1 MSKVLRSISI
11 TTSLS
16 AEDAV
21 GVLLE
26 LEQGQTPSSY
36 ADAVARLSTVSV
48 YGEIETRDVAGIKR
62 RLREG
67 LQALAA
73 DGIDI
78 GPGRIQVKKVL
89 ARDWSESWKRH
100 FKPLDLGPR
109 LLVKPTWS
117 RRNPRKGQ
125 ALVILDPGLS
135 FGTGQHATTR
145 FCLEQLVALRDP
157 ENASQSMLDVGTG
170 SGILAIAAVKLGYQP
185 VAAFDFDP
193 DCVRV
198 SNENAGLNGVAKVLT
213 VTQDDITRV
222 PRKSR
227 QRYSVVCA
235 NLICDLLIAERD
247 RLMARVAPGGSLVLA
262 GILET
267 QFGLVRN
274 AVETAGWKLVAATTD
289 QEWRSGTFVERASAH
304 QGTKKGR

>member
-1 MSKVLRSISI
+1 MSKLLRSISI

-36 ADAVARLSTVSV
+36 ADALTRLSTVSV

-67 LQALAA
+67 LQVLAA
-73 DGIDI
+73 DGIDVA
-78 GPGRIQVKKVL
+78 PARIQVKKVP

-117 RRNPRKGQ
+117 RRVPKKTQ
-125 ALVILDPGLS
+125 ALVVLDPGLS

-157 ENASQSMLDVGTG
+157 QSVQSMLDVGTG

-185 VAAFDFDP
+185 VNAFDFDA

-198 SNENAGLNGVAKVLT
+198 ANENTELNEVAAVLS
-213 VTQDDITRV
+213 VTHDDITQV
-222 PRKSR
+222 PKKPK

-235 NLICDLLIAERD
+235 NLIYDLLIAERD
-247 RLMARVAPGGSLVLA
+247 RLLARVAPGGSLVLA

-267 QFGLVRN
+267 QFGMVRK
-274 AVETAGWKLVAATTD
+274 AFEEAGWKLVAATTD
-289 QEWRSGTFVERASAH
+289 KEWRSGTFMEVSTIQKAR
-304 QGTKKGR
+304 

>member
-1 MSKVLRSISI
+1 MSKLLRSISI

-36 ADAVARLSTVSV
+36 ADALTRLSTVSV
-48 YGEIETRDVAGIKR
+48 YGEIETRDVPGIKR

-73 DGIDI
+73 DGIEV
-78 GPGRIQVKKVL
+78 GPARIQVKKVP

-117 RRNPRKGQ
+117 RRVPKKSQ
-125 ALVILDPGLS
+125 ALVVLDPGLS

-145 FCLEQLVALRDP
+145 FCLEQLVALREP
-157 ENASQSMLDVGTG
+157 AASAQSMLDVGTG

-185 VAAFDFDP
+185 VNAFDFDP

-198 SNENAGLNGVAKVLT
+198 ANENTELNEVAAVLI
-213 VTQDDITRV
+213 VTHDDITRV
-222 PRKSR
+222 PKKPK

-235 NLICDLLIAERD
+235 NLIYDLLIAERD
-247 RLMARVAPGGSLVLA
+247 RLLSRVAPGGSLVLA

-267 QFGLVRN
+267 QFGVVRK
-274 AVETAGWKLVAATTD
+274 AFEAAGWKLVAATTD
-289 QEWRSGTFVERASAH
+289 KEWRSGTFREK
-304 QGTKKGR
+304 GTARKSR

>member
-1 MSKVLRSISI
+1 MSKLLRSISI

-36 ADAVARLSTVSV
+36 ADALTRLSTVSV

-67 LQALAA
+67 LQVLAA
-73 DGIDI
+73 DGIDVA
-78 GPGRIQVKKVL
+78 PARIQVKKVP

-117 RRNPRKGQ
+117 RRVPKKTQ
-125 ALVILDPGLS
+125 ALVVLDPGLS

-145 FCLEQLVALRDP
+145 FCLEQLVTLRDP
-157 ENASQSMLDVGTG
+157 QSVQSMLDVGTG

-185 VAAFDFDP
+185 VNAFDFDA

-198 SNENAGLNGVAKVLT
+198 ANENTELNEVAAVLS
-213 VTQDDITRV
+213 VTHDDITQV
-222 PRKSR
+222 PKKPK

-235 NLICDLLIAERD
+235 NLIYDLLIAERD
-247 RLMARVAPGGSLVLA
+247 RLLARVTPGGSLVLA

-267 QFGLVRN
+267 QFGMVRK
-274 AVETAGWKLVAATTD
+274 AFEAAGWKLVAATTD
-289 QEWRSGTFVERASAH
+289 KEWRSGTFMEVSTIQKAR
-304 QGTKKGR
+304 

>member
-1 MSKVLRSISI
+1 MSKLLRSISI

-36 ADAVARLSTVSV
+36 ADALTRLSTVSV

-67 LQALAA
+67 LQVLAA
-73 DGIDI
+73 DGIDVA
-78 GPGRIQVKKVL
+78 PARIQVKKVP

-117 RRNPRKGQ
+117 RRVPKKNQ
-125 ALVILDPGLS
+125 ALVVLDPGLS

-157 ENASQSMLDVGTG
+157 QSVQSMLDVGTG

-185 VAAFDFDP
+185 VNAFDFDA

-198 SNENAGLNGVAKVLT
+198 ANENTELNGVAAVLS
-213 VTQDDITRV
+213 VTHDDITQV
-222 PRKSR
+222 PKKPK

-235 NLICDLLIAERD
+235 NLIYDLLIAERD
-247 RLMARVAPGGSLVLA
+247 RLLARVTPGGSLVLA

-267 QFGLVRN
+267 QFGMVRK
-274 AVETAGWKLVAATTD
+274 AFEEAGWKLVAATTD
-289 QEWRSGTFVERASAH
+289 KEWRSGTFMEVSTTQKAR
-304 QGTKKGR
+304 

>member
-1 MSKVLRSISI
+1 MSKLLRSISI

-26 LEQGQTPSSY
+26 LERGQTPSSF
-36 ADAVARLSTVSV
+36 ADAVTRLATVSV
-48 YGEIETRDVAGIKR
+48 YGEIATKDVASIKR

-73 DGIDI
+73 DGIDVA
-78 GPGRIQVKKVL
+78 PARIQVKKVP

-117 RRNPRKGQ
+117 RRAPKKSQ
-125 ALVILDPGLS
+125 ALVVLDPGLS

-157 ENASQSMLDVGTG
+157 QSAQSMLDVGTG

-185 VAAFDFDP
+185 VSAFDFDP

-198 SNENAGLNGVAKVLT
+198 ANENTELNGVAEILK
-213 VTQDDITRV
+213 VTQDDITQV
-222 PRKSR
+222 PKKPK

-235 NLICDLLIAERD
+235 NLIYDLLIAERD
-247 RLMARVAPGGSLVLA
+247 RLLARVAPGGSLVLA

-267 QFGLVRN
+267 QFNLVLK
-274 AVETAGWKLVAATTD
+274 AFEQVGWQMLASKVD
-289 QEWRSGTFVERASAH
+289 KEWRSGTFSEKVSSRK
-304 QGTKKGR
+304 QG

>member
-1 MSKVLRSISI
+1 MSKLLRSISI

-26 LEQGQTPSSY
+26 LERGQTPSSY
-36 ADAVARLSTVSV
+36 TDALTRLSTVSV
-48 YGEIETRDVAGIKR
+48 YGEIETQDVAGIKR

-67 LQALAA
+67 LQALAD

-78 GPGRIQVKKVL
+78 VPARIQVKKVP

-117 RRNPRKGQ
+117 RRVPKKTQ
-125 ALVILDPGLS
+125 ALVVLDPGLS

-157 ENASQSMLDVGTG
+157 QSAQSMLDVGTG

-185 VAAFDFDP
+185 VNAFDFDA

-198 SNENAGLNGVAKVLT
+198 ANENTELNGVAAVLI
-213 VTQDDITRV
+213 VTHDDITQV
-222 PRKSR
+222 PKKPK

-247 RLMARVAPGGSLVLA
+247 RLLARVTPGGSLVLA

-267 QFGLVRN
+267 QFTLVRKTFE
-274 AVETAGWKLVAATTD
+274 AAGWKLVAATTD
-289 QEWRSGTFVERASAH
+289 KEWRSGTFMED
-304 QGTKKGR
+304 GTTQKAR

>member
-1 MSKVLRSISI
+1 MSKLLRSISI

-36 ADAVARLSTVSV
+36 ADALTRLSTVSV
-48 YGEIETRDVAGIKR
+48 YGEIETRDVPGIKR

-73 DGIDI
+73 DGIEV
-78 GPGRIQVKKVL
+78 GPARIQVKKVP

-117 RRNPRKGQ
+117 RRVPKKSQ
-125 ALVILDPGLS
+125 ALVVLDPGLS

-145 FCLEQLVALRDP
+145 FCLQQLVALRDP
-157 ENASQSMLDVGTG
+157 AASSQSMLDVGTG

-185 VAAFDFDP
+185 VNAFDFDP

-198 SNENAGLNGVAKVLT
+198 ANENTELNGLATVLT
-213 VTQDDITRV
+213 VTHDDITQV
-222 PRKSR
+222 PKKPK

-235 NLICDLLIAERD
+235 NLIYDLLIAERD
-247 RLMARVAPGGSLVLA
+247 RLLARVAPGGSLVLA

-267 QFGLVRN
+267 QFGVVRK
-274 AVETAGWKLVAATTD
+274 AFEEAGWKLVAATTD
-289 QEWRSGTFVERASAH
+289 KEWRSGTFMEKSTAQKSR
-304 QGTKKGR
+304 

>member
-1 MSKVLRSISI
+1 MSKLLRSISI

-36 ADAVARLSTVSV
+36 ADALTRLSTVSV

-67 LQALAA
+67 LQVLAA
-73 DGIDI
+73 DGIDVA
-78 GPGRIQVKKVL
+78 PARIQVKKVP

-117 RRNPRKGQ
+117 RRVPKKTQ
-125 ALVILDPGLS
+125 ALVVLDPGLS

-157 ENASQSMLDVGTG
+157 QSVQSMLDVGTG

-185 VAAFDFDP
+185 VNAFDFDA

-198 SNENAGLNGVAKVLT
+198 ANENTELNEVAAVLS
-213 VTQDDITRV
+213 VTHDDITQV
-222 PRKSR
+222 PKKPK

-235 NLICDLLIAERD
+235 NLIYDLLIAERD
-247 RLMARVAPGGSLVLA
+247 RLLARVTPGGSLVLA

-267 QFGLVRN
+267 QFGMVRK
-274 AVETAGWKLVAATTD
+274 AFEEAGWKLVAATTD
-289 QEWRSGTFVERASAH
+289 KEWRSGTFREVAL
-304 QGTKKGR
+304 

>member
-1 MSKVLRSISI
+1 MSRILRSISI

-26 LEQGQTPSSY
+26 LERGQTPSSF
-36 ADAVARLSTVSV
+36 ADAVTRLSTVSV
-48 YGEIETRDVAGIKR
+48 YGEVETHDVAAIKR

-67 LQALAA
+67 LRALAA

-78 GPGRIQVKKVL
+78 GPGRIQIKKVP

-117 RRNPRKGQ
+117 RRNPKKGQ
-125 ALVILDPGLS
+125 ALVVLDPGLS
-135 FGTGQHATTR
+135 FGTGQHAKTR
-145 FCLEQLVALRDP
+145 FCLEQLVGLRNP
-157 ENASQSMLDVGTG
+157 GAGPQSMLDVGTG

-185 VAAFDFDP
+185 VQAFDFDA

-198 SNENAGLNGVAKVLT
+198 ANENAELNGVAGTLT
-213 VTQDDITRV
+213 VTHDDITRV
-222 PRKSR
+222 PKKSK

-235 NLICDLLIAERD
+235 NLIYDLLIAERD
-247 RLMARVAPGGSLVLA
+247 RLLARVAPGGSLVLA
-262 GILET
+262 GILES
-267 QFGLVRN
+267 QFGMVRK
-274 AVETAGWKLVAATTD
+274 AFEEAGWRLIQATTD
-289 QEWRSGTFVERASAH
+289 KEWRSGTFME
-304 QGTKKGR
+304 KGPAARRG

>member
-1 MSKVLRSISI
+1 MSKLLRSISI

-26 LEQGQTPSSY
+26 LERGQTPSSY
-36 ADAVARLSTVSV
+36 TDALTRLSTVSV
-48 YGEIETRDVAGIKR
+48 YGEIETQDVAGIKR

-67 LQALAA
+67 LQALAD

-78 GPGRIQVKKVL
+78 VPARIQVKKVP

-117 RRNPRKGQ
+117 RRVPKKTQ
-125 ALVILDPGLS
+125 ALVVLDPGLS

-157 ENASQSMLDVGTG
+157 QSAQSMLDVGTG
-170 SGILAIAAVKLGYQP
+170 SGILAIAAVKLGYQS
-185 VAAFDFDP
+185 VNAFDFDA

-198 SNENAGLNGVAKVLT
+198 ANENTELNGVAAVLI
-213 VTQDDITRV
+213 VTHDDITQV
-222 PRKSR
+222 PKKPK

-247 RLMARVAPGGSLVLA
+247 RLLARVTPGGSLVLA

-267 QFGLVRN
+267 QFTLVRKTFE
-274 AVETAGWKLVAATTD
+274 AAGWKLVAATTD
-289 QEWRSGTFVERASAH
+289 KEWRSGTFMED
-304 QGTKKGR
+304 GTTQKAR

>member
-1 MSKVLRSISI
+1 MSKLLRSISI

-36 ADAVARLSTVSV
+36 ADALTRLSTVSV
-48 YGEIETRDVAGIKR
+48 YGEIETQDVAGIKR

-73 DGIDI
+73 DGIDV
-78 GPGRIQVKKVL
+78 GPARIQVKKVP

-117 RRNPRKGQ
+117 RRVPKKSQ
-125 ALVILDPGLS
+125 ALVVLDPGLS

-157 ENASQSMLDVGTG
+157 AASAQSMLDVGTG

-185 VAAFDFDP
+185 VNAFDFDP

-198 SNENAGLNGVAKVLT
+198 ANENTELNGVAAVLT
-213 VTQDDITRV
+213 VTHDDITQV
-222 PRKSR
+222 PKKPK

-235 NLICDLLIAERD
+235 NLIYDLLIAERD
-247 RLMARVAPGGSLVLA
+247 RLLARVAPGGSLVLA

-267 QFGLVRN
+267 QFTLVRKTFE
-274 AVETAGWKLVAATTD
+274 AAGWKLVAATTD
-289 QEWRSGTFVERASAH
+289 KEWRSGTFMAE
-304 QGTKKGR
+304 GTTRKSR

>member
-1 MSKVLRSISI
+1 MSKLLRSISI

-36 ADAVARLSTVSV
+36 ADALTRLSTVSV
-48 YGEIETRDVAGIKR
+48 YGEIETQDVAGIKR

-67 LQALAA
+67 HQALAA
-73 DGIDI
+73 DGIEV
-78 GPGRIQVKKVL
+78 GPARIQVKKVP

-117 RRNPRKGQ
+117 RRVPKKSQ
-125 ALVILDPGLS
+125 ALVVLDPGLS

-145 FCLEQLVALRDP
+145 FCLEQLVALREP
-157 ENASQSMLDVGTG
+157 AASAQSMLDVGTG

-185 VAAFDFDP
+185 VNAFDFDP

-198 SNENAGLNGVAKVLT
+198 ANENTELNEVAAVLI
-213 VTQDDITRV
+213 VTHDDITRV
-222 PRKSR
+222 PKKPK

-235 NLICDLLIAERD
+235 NLIYDLLIAERD
-247 RLMARVAPGGSLVLA
+247 RLLSRVAPGGSLVLA

-267 QFGLVRN
+267 QFGVVRK
-274 AVETAGWKLVAATTD
+274 AFEAAGWKLVAATTD
-289 QEWRSGTFVERASAH
+289 KEWRSGTFREK
-304 QGTKKGR
+304 GTARKSR

>member
-1 MSKVLRSISI
+1 MSKLLRSISI

-26 LEQGQTPSSY
+26 LERGQTPSSF
-36 ADAVARLSTVSV
+36 ADAVTRLATVSV
-48 YGEIETRDVAGIKR
+48 YGEIATRDVAGIKR

-73 DGIDI
+73 DGIDVS
-78 GPGRIQVKKVL
+78 PARIQVKKVP

-117 RRNPRKGQ
+117 RRAPKKSQ
-125 ALVILDPGLS
+125 ALVVLDPGLS

-157 ENASQSMLDVGTG
+157 RSAQSMLDVGTG
-170 SGILAIAAVKLGYQP
+170 SGILAIAAVKLGYQT
-185 VAAFDFDP
+185 VDAFDFDP

-198 SNENAGLNGVAKVLT
+198 ANENAELNGVAGILK
-213 VTQDDITRV
+213 VTQGDIARV
-222 PRKSR
+222 PKRPK
-227 QRYSVVCA
+227 QRHSVVCA
-235 NLICDLLIAERD
+235 NLIYDLLIAQRD
-247 RLMARVAPGGSLVLA
+247 RLLARVAPGGSLVLA

-267 QFGLVRN
+267 QFDQVCM
-274 AVETAGWKLVAATTD
+274 AFDQSGWRIRTSKVD
-289 QEWRSGTFVERASAH
+289 KEWRSGTFFSNAAAGKPRS
-304 QGTKKGR
+304 

>member
-1 MSKVLRSISI
+1 MSKLLRSISI

-36 ADAVARLSTVSV
+36 ADALTRLSTVSV

-78 GPGRIQVKKVL
+78 APARIQVKKVP

-117 RRNPRKGQ
+117 RRVPKKTQ
-125 ALVILDPGLS
+125 ALVVLDPGLS

-157 ENASQSMLDVGTG
+157 QSVQSMLDVGTG

-185 VAAFDFDP
+185 VNAFDFDA

-198 SNENAGLNGVAKVLT
+198 ANENTELNEVAAVLS
-213 VTQDDITRV
+213 VTHDDITQV
-222 PRKSR
+222 PKKPK

-235 NLICDLLIAERD
+235 NLIYDLLIAERD
-247 RLMARVAPGGSLVLA
+247 RLLARVTPGGSLVLA

-267 QFGLVRN
+267 QFGMVRN
-274 AVETAGWKLVAATTD
+274 AFEEAGWKLVAATTD
-289 QEWRSGTFVERASAH
+289 KEWRSGTFMEVRTTQKA
-304 QGTKKGR
+304 R

>member
-1 MSKVLRSISI
+1 MSKLLRSISI

-26 LEQGQTPSSY
+26 LERGQTPSSF
-36 ADAVARLSTVSV
+36 ADAVTRLATVSV
-48 YGEIETRDVAGIKR
+48 YGEIATKDVASIKR

-73 DGIDI
+73 DGIDVA
-78 GPGRIQVKKVL
+78 PARIQVKKVP

-117 RRNPRKGQ
+117 RRAPKKSQ
-125 ALVILDPGLS
+125 ALVVLDPGLS

-157 ENASQSMLDVGTG
+157 QSAQSMLDVGTG

-185 VAAFDFDP
+185 VSAFDFDP

-198 SNENAGLNGVAKVLT
+198 ANENTELNGVAEFLK
-213 VTQDDITRV
+213 VTQDDITQV
-222 PRKSR
+222 PKKPK

-235 NLICDLLIAERD
+235 NLIYDLLIAERD
-247 RLMARVAPGGSLVLA
+247 RLLARVAPGGSLVLA

-267 QFGLVRN
+267 QFNLVRK
-274 AVETAGWKLVAATTD
+274 AFEQAGWQMLASKVD
-289 QEWRSGTFVERASAH
+289 KEWRSGTFSEKVSSRK
-304 QGTKKGR
+304 QG

>member
-1 MSKVLRSISI
+1 MSKLLRSISI

-36 ADAVARLSTVSV
+36 ADALTRLSTVSV

-67 LQALAA
+67 LQVLAA
-73 DGIDI
+73 DGIDVA
-78 GPGRIQVKKVL
+78 PARIQVKKVP

-117 RRNPRKGQ
+117 RRVPKKTQ
-125 ALVILDPGLS
+125 ALVVLDPGLS

-157 ENASQSMLDVGTG
+157 QSEQSMLDVGTG

-185 VAAFDFDP
+185 VNAFDFDA

-198 SNENAGLNGVAKVLT
+198 ANENTELNEVAAVLS
-213 VTQDDITRV
+213 VTHDDITQV
-222 PRKSR
+222 PKKPK

-235 NLICDLLIAERD
+235 NLIYDLLIAERD
-247 RLMARVAPGGSLVLA
+247 RLLARVAPGGSLVLA

-267 QFGLVRN
+267 QFGMVRK
-274 AVETAGWKLVAATTD
+274 AFEEAGWKLVAATTD
-289 QEWRSGTFVERASAH
+289 KEWRSGTFMEVSTIQKAR
-304 QGTKKGR
+304 

>member
-1 MSKVLRSISI
+1 MSKLLRSISI

-36 ADAVARLSTVSV
+36 ADALTRLSTVSV
-48 YGEIETRDVAGIKR
+48 YGEIETQDVAGIKR

-73 DGIDI
+73 NGIDV
-78 GPGRIQVKKVL
+78 GPAQIQVKKVP

-117 RRNPRKGQ
+117 RRVPKKSQ

-157 ENASQSMLDVGTG
+157 AASSQSMLDVGTG

-185 VAAFDFDP
+185 VNAFDFDP

-198 SNENAGLNGVAKVLT
+198 ANENTELNGVAAVLT
-213 VTQDDITRV
+213 VTHDDITQV
-222 PRKSR
+222 PKKPK

-235 NLICDLLIAERD
+235 NLIYDLLIAERD
-247 RLMARVAPGGSLVLA
+247 RLLARVAPGGSLVLA

-267 QFGLVRN
+267 QFTLVRKTFE
-274 AVETAGWKLVAATTD
+274 AAGWKLVAATTD
-289 QEWRSGTFVERASAH
+289 KEWRSGTFMEE
-304 QGTKKGR
+304 GTAGKSH

>member
-1 MSKVLRSISI
+1 MSKLLRSISI

-36 ADAVARLSTVSV
+36 ADALTRLSTVSV
-48 YGEIETRDVAGIKR
+48 YGEIETRDVPGIKR

-73 DGIDI
+73 DGIEV
-78 GPGRIQVKKVL
+78 GPARIQVKKVP

-117 RRNPRKGQ
+117 RRVPKKSQ
-125 ALVILDPGLS
+125 ALVVLDPGLS

-157 ENASQSMLDVGTG
+157 AASSQSMLDVGTG

-185 VAAFDFDP
+185 VNAFDFDP

-198 SNENAGLNGVAKVLT
+198 ANENTELNGVAEVLT
-213 VTQDDITRV
+213 VTHDDITQV
-222 PRKSR
+222 PKKPK

-235 NLICDLLIAERD
+235 NLIYDLLIAERD
-247 RLMARVAPGGSLVLA
+247 RLLARVAPGGSLVLA

-267 QFGLVRN
+267 QFTLVRKTFE
-274 AVETAGWKLVAATTD
+274 AAGWKLVAATTD
-289 QEWRSGTFVERASAH
+289 KEWRSGTFMEE
-304 QGTKKGR
+304 GTAQKSR

>member
-1 MSKVLRSISI
+1 MSKLLRSISI

-36 ADAVARLSTVSV
+36 ADALTRLSTVSV

-73 DGIDI
+73 DGIDVA
-78 GPGRIQVKKVL
+78 PARIQVKKVP

-117 RRNPRKGQ
+117 RRVPKKTQ
-125 ALVILDPGLS
+125 ALVVLDPGLS

-157 ENASQSMLDVGTG
+157 QSVQSMLDVGTG

-185 VAAFDFDP
+185 VNAFDFDA

-198 SNENAGLNGVAKVLT
+198 ANENTELNEVAAVLS
-213 VTQDDITRV
+213 VTHDDITQV
-222 PRKSR
+222 PKKPK

-235 NLICDLLIAERD
+235 NLIYDLLIAERD
-247 RLMARVAPGGSLVLA
+247 RLLARVTPGGSLVLA

-267 QFGLVRN
+267 QFGMVRK
-274 AVETAGWKLVAATTD
+274 AFEAAGWKLVAATTD
-289 QEWRSGTFVERASAH
+289 KEWRSGTFMEVSTIQKAR
-304 QGTKKGR
+304 

>member
-1 MSKVLRSISI
+1 MSKLLRSISI

-36 ADAVARLSTVSV
+36 ADALTRLSTVSV

-67 LQALAA
+67 LQVLAA
-73 DGIDI
+73 DGIDVA
-78 GPGRIQVKKVL
+78 PARIQVKKVP

-117 RRNPRKGQ
+117 RRVPKKNQ
-125 ALVILDPGLS
+125 ALVVLDPGLS

-145 FCLEQLVALRDP
+145 FCLEQLVALRNP
-157 ENASQSMLDVGTG
+157 QSVQSMLDVGTG

-185 VAAFDFDP
+185 VNAFDFDA

-198 SNENAGLNGVAKVLT
+198 ANENTELNGVAAVLI
-213 VTQDDITRV
+213 VTHDDITQV
-222 PRKSR
+222 PKKPK

-235 NLICDLLIAERD
+235 NLIYDLLIAERD
-247 RLMARVAPGGSLVLA
+247 RLLARVTPGGSLVLA

-267 QFGLVRN
+267 QFGMVRK
-274 AVETAGWKLVAATTD
+274 AFEEAGWKLVAATTD
-289 QEWRSGTFVERASAH
+289 KEWRSGTFMEVSTTQKAR
-304 QGTKKGR
+304 

>member
-1 MSKVLRSISI
+1 MSKLLRSISI

-36 ADAVARLSTVSV
+36 ADALTRLSTVSV

-67 LQALAA
+67 LEALAA
-73 DGIDI
+73 DGIDV
-78 GPGRIQVKKVL
+78 GPARIQVKKVP

-117 RRNPRKGQ
+117 RRVPKKSQ
-125 ALVILDPGLS
+125 ALVVLDPGLS

-157 ENASQSMLDVGTG
+157 AASAQSMLDVGTG

-185 VAAFDFDP
+185 VNAFDFDP

-198 SNENAGLNGVAKVLT
+198 ANENTELNGVAAVLT
-213 VTQDDITRV
+213 VTHDDITQV
-222 PRKSR
+222 PKKPK

-235 NLICDLLIAERD
+235 NLIYDLLIAERD
-247 RLMARVAPGGSLVLA
+247 RLLARVAPGGSLVLA

-267 QFGLVRN
+267 QFTLVRKTFE
-274 AVETAGWKLVAATTD
+274 AAGWKLVAATTD
-289 QEWRSGTFVERASAH
+289 KEWRSGTFMEE
-304 QGTKKGR
+304 GTAGKSH